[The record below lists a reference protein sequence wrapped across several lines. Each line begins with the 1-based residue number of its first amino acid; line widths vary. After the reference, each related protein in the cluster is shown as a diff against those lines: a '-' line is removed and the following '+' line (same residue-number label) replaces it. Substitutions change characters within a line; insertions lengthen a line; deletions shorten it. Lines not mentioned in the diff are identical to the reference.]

1 MRRLLRDSAKVLFI
15 TCALIIFF
23 EVVLRLAASAWYQS
37 QYYLFYG
44 FHNWVGKVGIN
55 PWSTVQG
62 EYYKFP
68 PNYILK
74 GAAGSGQGLG
84 TASINSHGFR
94 GPDFETIKPKGVF
107 RVVCLCESSTF
118 GFRDRDNETYPF
130 ILGRLFAQQKL
141 PVEDINAGFPYY
153 NSGSIFSLLR
163 EKFWITG
170 WI

>member
-23 EVVLRLAASAWYQS
+23 EVVLRLAASAWYQT

-62 EYYKFP
+62 AYYKFP

-84 TASINSHGFR
+84 TASIIPTDFAVQILKPLNLKGSFELSACASHPPSGFGIAIMR
-94 GPDFETIKPKGVF
+94 PIPLYWGGSLRNKSFPWKSAMRDFRTTI
-107 RVVCLCESSTF
+107 VVAFFLA
-118 GFRDRDNETYPF
+118 
-130 ILGRLFAQQKL
+130 LF
-141 PVEDINAGFPYY
+141 PGYI
-153 NSGSIFSLLR
+153 
-163 EKFWITG
+163 
-170 WI
+170 